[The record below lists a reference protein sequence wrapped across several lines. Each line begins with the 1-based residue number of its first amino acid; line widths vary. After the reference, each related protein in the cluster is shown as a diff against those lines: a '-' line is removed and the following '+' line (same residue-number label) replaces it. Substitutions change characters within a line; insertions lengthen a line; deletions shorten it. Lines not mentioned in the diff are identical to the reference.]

1 VHEMLLGLLDMPFAA
16 TDEASENIEEEED
29 EQP

>member
-1 VHEMLLGLLDMPFAA
+1 MLLGLLDRPFAA